1 MSTETQTETWNDRFG
16 ASLMRSLT
24 PPKIM
29 LERGQGCRVWDV
41 EGNEYLDFLAGIAVN
56 SLGHAHPAFV
66 AAIADQAAKLVH
78 VSNYFATPPQLE
90 LAERLKRITGAGEA
104 GRVYFG
110 NSGAEANEAAFKLAR
125 LNRGADGTKTRILA
139 LKQGFHGRTMG
150 ALALTGKPA
159 LQQDFLPMIPGVEH
173 IDTSI
178 DALEASIDDTVAA
191 LILEPIKGE
200 AGVVDLPEGFLLAAR
215 RLTEEHG
222 ALLILDEI
230 QTGVGRTGNWFA
242 FQGHGVTPD
251 AITIA
256 KGIAGG
262 FPIGALVTFG
272 WASDLFS
279 AGQHGS
285 TFGGNPL
292 GTRVANAVLEDIER
306 ADLVS
311 SAVVKGERIRDGIR
325 AIGSP
330 LVEEVRGTG
339 LLIGVGLAGPVGPL
353 VNAAALERGLIINA
367 PNESSLRIAPPLIVS
382 DAEVD
387 EFLSI
392 LAQSLAAVA
401 AAQEPTA

>member
-1 MSTETQTETWNDRFG
+1 MSMTTQTGWNDRFG

-29 LERGQGCRVWDV
+29 LERGRGCRVWDV
-41 EGNEYLDFLAGIAVN
+41 DGKEYLDFLAGIAVN
-56 SLGHAHPAFV
+56 SLGHAHPAV
-66 AAIADQAAKLVH
+66 VEAVTDQASKLMH

-90 LAERLKRITGAGEA
+90 LAERLKRITGAGDA

-125 LNRGADGTKTRILA
+125 LNKGDGSRTRILA
-139 LKQGFHGRTMG
+139 LQNSFHGRTMG

-159 LQQDFLPMIPGVEH
+159 LREDFEPMIPGVEH
-173 IDTSI
+173 IDSTI
-178 DALEASIDDTVAA
+178 EALEAAIDDHVAA
-191 LILEPIKGE
+191 LVLEPIKGE
-200 AGVVDLPEGFLLAAR
+200 AGVVDLPEGFLAAAR
-215 RLTEEHG
+215 ALTEQHG

-230 QTGVGRTGNWFA
+230 QTGVGRTGSWFA
-242 FQGHGVTPD
+242 FQGHGITPD

-292 GTRVANAVLEDIER
+292 ATRVANAVLGEIETTG
-306 ADLVS
+306 LVE
-311 SAVVKGERIRDGIR
+311 AARGKGERIRAGIA

-330 LVEEVRGTG
+330 LVDEVRGEG
-339 LLIGVGLAGPVGPL
+339 LLVGIGLTRPVAPAI
-353 VNAAALERGLIINA
+353 NTAALERGLIVNA
-367 PNESSLRIAPPLIVS
+367 PNESSIRIAPPLIVS
-382 DAEVD
+382 DAEID
-387 EFLSI
+387 EFLVI
-392 LAQSLAAVA
+392 LAPAMEA
-401 AAQEPTA
+401 AA

>member
-1 MSTETQTETWNDRFG
+1 
-16 ASLMRSLT
+16 
-24 PPKIM
+24 
-29 LERGQGCRVWDV
+29 
-41 EGNEYLDFLAGIAVN
+41 
-56 SLGHAHPAFV
+56 
-66 AAIADQAAKLVH
+66 
-78 VSNYFATPPQLE
+78 
-90 LAERLKRITGAGEA
+90 
-104 GRVYFG
+104 
-110 NSGAEANEAAFKLAR
+110 
-125 LNRGADGTKTRILA
+125 
-139 LKQGFHGRTMG
+139 
-150 ALALTGKPA
+150 
-159 LQQDFLPMIPGVEH
+159 MIPGVEH
-173 IDTSI
+173 IETSI
-178 DALEASIDDTVAA
+178 EALEASIDDSVAA

-215 RLTEEHG
+215 RLTAEHG

-251 AITIA
+251 AITVA

-292 GTRVANAVLEDIER
+292 GTRVANAVLEEIER
-306 ADLVS
+306 AELVAG
-311 SAVVKGERIRDGIR
+311 AVVKGERIRDGIR

-339 LLIGVGLAGPVGPL
+339 LLIGVGLTGPIGPA

-382 DAEVD
+382 DAEID